1 MKFQGKVTN
10 HKTQIDTSQF
20 IREGESIEERL
31 RKVTI
36 SGEPIDTNV
45 TPEIYQERKDGVDPL
60 CDIRTDKMELAQQAF
75 DTYTKT
81 HMLARANRGDMGSK
95 NAEEFTYVTD
105 ENGNIVENIVDK
117 K

>member
-1 MKFQGKVTN
+1 MKYQGKINN
-10 HKTQIDTSQF
+10 HITQIDTSQY

-31 RKVTI
+31 RKVTL

-81 HMLARANRGDMGSK
+81 HMLARANRTDMGSK
-95 NAEEFTYVTD
+95 NASEFTYVTD
-105 ENGNIVENIVDK
+105 EDGNIIENKVEK
-117 K
+117 